1 MAKDKGGRGRML
13 FLLALPFAVFL
24 FSISVGRY
32 PVSIDSLAGALWA
45 QVSGAGMD
53 TGQLALIRVRLPRT
67 LLAMLVGAS
76 LSLSGVVY
84 QGIFKNPVVSPD
96 LLGASNGASFGA
108 ALAILVGSTS
118 GQIQL
123 SAFLGGVAA
132 VALVAFMNRIV
143 SRRSRS
149 VVNLVL
155 CGMLVSSLFNAF
167 LSFIKFVADTETK
180 LPSITFW
187 LMGSLSSVT
196 LADLPVF
203 WLFLPAALLLLLVR
217 FKVNILSMG
226 DEEARMLGVN
236 VRGYRWLVIVCATVL
251 TSLSV
256 SVSGNIGWVGLV
268 VPHLARMLVGSNYGR
283 LLPASLLIGSAF
295 MLLVDTAAR
304 MLMTVEIPLS
314 ILTATI
320 GAPFFFLLL
329 VRTKR
334 GFL

>member
-1 MAKDKGGRGRML
+1 
-13 FLLALPFAVFL
+13 
-24 FSISVGRY
+24 
-32 PVSIDSLAGALWA
+32 
-45 QVSGAGMD
+45 
-53 TGQLALIRVRLPRT
+53 
-67 LLAMLVGAS
+67 
-76 LSLSGVVY
+76 
-84 QGIFKNPVVSPD
+84 
-96 LLGASNGASFGA
+96 
-108 ALAILVGSTS
+108 
-118 GQIQL
+118 
-123 SAFLGGVAA
+123 
-132 VALVAFMNRIV
+132 
-143 SRRSRS
+143 
-149 VVNLVL
+149 
-155 CGMLVSSLFNAF
+155 
-167 LSFIKFVADTETK
+167 
-180 LPSITFW
+180 
-187 LMGSLSSVT
+187 
-196 LADLPVF
+196 
-203 WLFLPAALLLLLVR
+203 
-217 FKVNILSMG
+217 
-226 DEEARMLGVN
+226 MLGVN